1 MKTNYYHHLFF
12 DLDHTIWD
20 FETNAKDTLN
30 DLYTQFHLED
40 KGVDNFDTFFEK
52 YSFHNHM
59 LWDRYTKGFIK
70 QQELRWK
77 RMWLTLLDY
86 KIADEDLS
94 KNMATAFT
102 DILPFKTNLF
112 PYTVELLTY
121 LKNKNYQL
129 HLITNGFDS
138 IQSKKLEQSKL
149 DVFFNEVITSE
160 ASNSLKPNK
169 EIFEYALHKTK
180 ADLKESIMIG
190 DNIDADIEGALNIN
204 MDTIYVN
211 HLNNKKYT
219 RSKYTVFH
227 LNEIENIL

>member
-1 MKTNYYHHLFF
+1 MKTNHYKHLFF

-30 DLYTQFHLED
+30 DLFIQFQLQE
-40 KGVDNFDTFFEK
+40 KGIDSFAIFFQK
-52 YSFHNHM
+52 YSHYNHM

-86 KIADEDLS
+86 KIADEELS

-121 LKNKNYQL
+121 LKNKDYQL

-149 DVFFNEVITSE
+149 QDFFGEVITSE

-169 EIFEYALHKTK
+169 EIFEFALQK
-180 ADLKESIMIG
+180 AKANLNESIMIG

-211 HLNNKKYT
+211 HLNADKYE

-227 LNEIENIL
+227 LQEIENIL

>member
-1 MKTNYYHHLFF
+1 MKTNYYKHLFF

-30 DLYTQFHLED
+30 DLFIQFQLKE
-40 KGVDNFDTFFEK
+40 KGVDCFDTFFQK
-52 YSFHNHM
+52 YSHYNHM

-86 KIADEDLS
+86 KISDEDLS

-121 LKNKNYQL
+121 LKDKNYQL

-149 DVFFNEVITSE
+149 QDFFGEVITSE

-169 EIFEYALHKTK
+169 EIFEFALTK
-180 ADLKESIMIG
+180 AKAKLKESIMIG
-190 DNIDADIEGALNIN
+190 DNIEADIEGALNVN

-211 HLNNKKYT
+211 HLNTDKYE
-219 RSKYTVFH
+219 RSNYTVFH
-227 LNEIENIL
+227 LKEIESIL

>member
-1 MKTNYYHHLFF
+1 MKTNHYKHLFF

-30 DLYTQFHLED
+30 DLFIQFQLQE
-40 KGVDNFDTFFEK
+40 KGIDSFDIFFQK
-52 YSFHNHM
+52 YSHYNHM

-86 KIADEDLS
+86 KIADEELS

-121 LKNKNYQL
+121 LKSKNYQL

-138 IQSKKLEQSKL
+138 IQTKKLEQSKL
-149 DVFFNEVITSE
+149 GHFFIQVITSE

-169 EIFEYALHKTK
+169 EIFEFALQK
-180 ADLKESIMIG
+180 AKANLNESIMIG

-211 HLNNKKYT
+211 HLNLDKYE
-219 RSKYTVFH
+219 RSNYTVFH